1 MDKKTCA
8 AQSNKALVDLV
19 PLLRSISIQL
29 KLAQIR
35 EYSDIGKITKEI
47 YHQFRDLYGRAQA
60 IDLDRII
67 DAQDEVLY
75 RNMQSSQMGYE
86 PVYNA
91 FVEFCNVIRNTAT
104 EIMNSGV
111 LPADKPEE
119 PFVFDPMARRRT
131 VRPVVRRGARRPVVK
146 SVAKPE
152 VKPEVKPEPKPV
164 VQPEATH
171 DEDLNE
177 LLSTTVNQKPVS
189 PSNDSG
195 KGLGDTFDEDDFK
208 ALLSTTVNKKPVAY
222 SNDNVKGLEN
232 SFSDD
237 DSDSGNSSDDD
248 DFNELL
254 STTVNKKPVAHSNDS
269 SKGLGYSSSDDDSD
283 SGNSSDDD
291 DFNELL
297 STTVNQKTVVPSNAY
312 VKGLAD
318 TFDEDDFKQLLAT
331 TRSNKS
337 KDLEKK
343 EAPVDISA
351 KPFDEE
357 IPDILER
364 VKEQAQ
370 LYLGRLEYGKPRTY
384 GEAGK
389 MMKDMYERIVRTVG
403 AKKNEAVL
411 KTLSDRL
418 DAYYY
423 KGTCSFEEL
432 RDAFYMVED
441 ALNKALD
448 SNGSSD
454 EEELS
459 EDDISAKPFS
469 KEISQIMQDIKK
481 YAEFWLG
488 GIEYDEP
495 ETYEKAARIVKAIY
509 ERTMHTIAA
518 EIDEAALKNLLDRA
532 KAYDAGNCSD
542 KELRDAFFS
551 LKEAIYKAIDSVPK
565 PEPAKEETPAEKEK
579 RLRAC
584 LDKVLSMYNKL
595 AKRAHTIIGDLKT
608 ESPASMDD
616 VKKATRNMCK
626 KIEDN
631 AVEMNEKNILN
642 MESSIDTYNK
652 DPNEKNGRR
661 VIISYKELY
670 NEIYADLDYMFDDS
684 LIRENGTALRFLLG
698 TIPEIIEEM
707 KSHIAIYFARLDYG
721 RPKTYREAEDTVKDI
736 YEKGVRIFGIKKNE
750 AVLKTLSDRVEAY
763 YNGECSSQ
771 ELLDAFYLAKEAF
784 DKACN
789 STDEVP
795 EAKKKKPKNVSLL
808 QRNLETIFGNIL
820 KNHFSAAGQEDD
832 EAKNFNMVHAKVDS
846 STAATCPKWYNFME
860 SVFTKLGAN
869 KKYTTNKIL
878 IAILLASCCAADD
891 MKVADAVCRAVRKI
905 TKDAKFK
912 DEEYMKKA
920 EEKIRKD
927 IKSKIGSFKDPKGLD
942 TVVQG
947 DLKKWLGLD
956 NALVTLIF
964 GHVDQA
970 RSKK

>member
-8 AQSNKALVDLV
+8 AQSNKVLVDLV
-19 PLLRSISIQL
+19 PLLKSISIQL

-35 EYSDIGKITKEI
+35 EYSDIGKVTKEI
-47 YHQFRDLYGRAQA
+47 YHQFRDLYGQAQA

-119 PFVFDPMARRRT
+119 PFIFDPMARRRT

-177 LLSTTVNQKPVS
+177 LLSTTVNQKP
-189 PSNDSG
+189 
-195 KGLGDTFDEDDFK
+195 
-208 ALLSTTVNKKPVAY
+208 
-222 SNDNVKGLEN
+222 
-232 SFSDD
+232 
-237 DSDSGNSSDDD
+237 
-248 DFNELL
+248 
-254 STTVNKKPVAHSNDS
+254 
-269 SKGLGYSSSDDDSD
+269 
-283 SGNSSDDD
+283 
-291 DFNELL
+291 
-297 STTVNQKTVVPSNAY
+297 
-312 VKGLAD
+312 
-318 TFDEDDFKQLLAT
+318 
-331 TRSNKS
+331 
-337 KDLEKK
+337 
-343 EAPVDISA
+343 
-351 KPFDEE
+351 
-357 IPDILER
+357 
-364 VKEQAQ
+364 
-370 LYLGRLEYGKPRTY
+370 
-384 GEAGK
+384 
-389 MMKDMYERIVRTVG
+389 
-403 AKKNEAVL
+403 
-411 KTLSDRL
+411 
-418 DAYYY
+418 
-423 KGTCSFEEL
+423 
-432 RDAFYMVED
+432 
-441 ALNKALD
+441 
-448 SNGSSD
+448 
-454 EEELS
+454 
-459 EDDISAKPFS
+459 
-469 KEISQIMQDIKK
+469 
-481 YAEFWLG
+481 
-488 GIEYDEP
+488 
-495 ETYEKAARIVKAIY
+495 
-509 ERTMHTIAA
+509 
-518 EIDEAALKNLLDRA
+518 
-532 KAYDAGNCSD
+532 
-542 KELRDAFFS
+542 
-551 LKEAIYKAIDSVPK
+551 
-565 PEPAKEETPAEKEK
+565 EPAKEETPAEKEK

-584 LDKVLSMYNKL
+584 LDEVLSMYNTL
-595 AKRAHTIIGDLKT
+595 AKRANTTIGDLKT

-616 VKKATRNMCK
+616 VKKATRNICK

-631 AVEMNEKNILN
+631 GIEMNEKNILN

-661 VIISYKELY
+661 VITSYKELY
-670 NEIYADLDYMFDDS
+670 NEIYADLDCLFDGS
-684 LIRENGTALRFLLG
+684 LIRENGSALRLLFEM
-698 TIPEIIEEM
+698 IPGIIEEM

-721 RPKTYREAEDTVKDI
+721 KPKTYREAEDTVKDI

-763 YNGECSSQ
+763 YNGECSFR
-771 ELLDAFYLAKEAF
+771 ELIGAFYLARDAF

-912 DEEYMKKA
+912 DEEYMKNA

-942 TVVQG
+942 TVVQV

>member
-8 AQSNKALVDLV
+8 AQSNKVLVDLV
-19 PLLRSISIQL
+19 PLLKSISIQL

-35 EYSDIGKITKEI
+35 EYSDIGKVTKEI
-47 YHQFRDLYGRAQA
+47 YHQFRDLYGQAQA

-111 LPADKPEE
+111 LPADKPKKE

-146 SVAKPE
+146 SVAKP
-152 VKPEVKPEPKPV
+152 VAKPEAKLEVKPEPKPV

-177 LLSTTVNQKPVS
+177 LLSTTVNQKPVF

-208 ALLSTTVNKKPVAY
+208 ALLSTTVNKKPVAH

-248 DFNELL
+248 
-254 STTVNKKPVAHSNDS
+254 
-269 SKGLGYSSSDDDSD
+269 G
-283 SGNSSDDD
+283 
-291 DFNELL
+291 FNELL
-297 STTVNQKTVVPSNAY
+297 STTVNQKPVSPSNDSG
-312 VKGLAD
+312 KGLAD

-370 LYLGRLEYGKPRTY
+370 LYLGRLGYGKPRTY
-384 GEAGK
+384 GEAGE

-551 LKEAIYKAIDSVPK
+551 LEKAIYKAIDSVPK

-670 NEIYADLDYMFDDS
+670 NEIYADLDYMFDGS

-721 RPKTYREAEDTVKDI
+721 KPKTYREAEDTVKDI
-736 YEKGVRIFGIKKNE
+736 YEKGVRVFGIKKNE

-763 YNGECSSQ
+763 YNGKCSSQ

-789 STDEVP
+789 STYEVP

-832 EAKNFNMVHAKVDS
+832 EAKNFNMVHAKIDS

-947 DLKKWLGLD
+947 DLKKWLGLG